1 MVEQLSKQRVSQQ
14 IVSSNGYLSY
24 ERHPLQRNASSQ
36 PLSVPPHG
44 QRAKTQIAHE
54 PGGQQQVDPLAI
66 GNCDD
71 QDEQCDGQQSAL
83 KHAYTLIV
91 TAGGFTQVCAEIG
104 RASCSERVCHY
115 V

>member
-24 ERHPLQRNASSQ
+24 ERHPLQWNASSQ

-83 KHAYTLIV
+83 
-91 TAGGFTQVCAEIG
+91 
-104 RASCSERVCHY
+104 RSEERRVGKECVSTCRSRWSPYH
-115 V
+115 

>member
-24 ERHPLQRNASSQ
+24 ERHPLQWNASSQ

-44 QRAKTQIAHE
+44 QRATTQIAHE

-66 GNCDD
+66 GNCADK
-71 QDEQCDGQQSAL
+71 DEQCDGQPSAL
-83 KHAYTLIV
+83 KHAYTPLV
-91 TAGGFTQVCAEIG
+91 KAGGLDRKSVVAG
-104 RASCSERVCHY
+104 RRGSVSEDTG
-115 V
+115 

>member
-24 ERHPLQRNASSQ
+24 ERHPLQWNASSQ

-71 QDEQCDGQQSAL
+71 QDEQ
-83 KHAYTLIV
+83 
-91 TAGGFTQVCAEIG
+91 
-104 RASCSERVCHY
+104 RSEERRVGKECVSTCRSLWSPYH
-115 V
+115 